1 MAYDKSNQSTS
12 IIMDNKIGN
21 INITIDLTKIPGA
34 RRMNITRGETTMD
47 CVVLPIDNEM
57 GIVCDAYEAKLPD
70 GLPTMKF
77 YSDVKLNLVGI
88 AHKEIKWNMS
98 HGLKPSYSSEMIE
111 RMSEEQMKAVPWCG
125 NVKPWAA
132 AHIKKDMEK
141 AQKAAAEGDKYK
153 NW

>member
-34 RRMNITRGETTMD
+34 REMKITRGDTTMD

-70 GLPTMKF
+70 GQPTMKSF
-77 YSDVKLNLVGI
+77 SEVKLNLVGI
-88 AHKEIKWNMS
+88 AHKDMRWGMS
-98 HGLKPSYSSEMIE
+98 HGLKPSYGPKML
-111 RMSEEQMKAVPWCG
+111 EQMTQEQMREVPWCG
-125 NVKPWAA
+125 NVKPWLVENARRN
-132 AHIKKDMEK
+132 DRQ
-141 AQKAAAEGDKYK
+141 AQREAEGEKYK